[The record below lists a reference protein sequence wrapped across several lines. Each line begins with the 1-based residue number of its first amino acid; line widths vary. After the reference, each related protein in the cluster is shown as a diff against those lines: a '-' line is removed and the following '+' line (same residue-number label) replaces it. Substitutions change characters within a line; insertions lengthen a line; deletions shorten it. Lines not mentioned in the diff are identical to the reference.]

1 MTMIYIPWVQFCVL
15 VLLEGVN
22 NVIKVLFQVNRELRE
37 KIVGLYKRSFYE
49 DILVFLSKKIVDLRL
64 IWTDTRDVEL
74 FIAELI

>member
-22 NVIKVLFQVNRELRE
+22 NVIKVLFQVNRDLSE

-64 IWTDTRDVEL
+64 IWTNTRDVEL
-74 FIAELI
+74 FIVELI